1 MEGNLYAYPPV
12 SYREAILSTE
22 ATFQVK
28 NTKLYAPVVTLF
40 INDNIKFLEQWKQE
54 FQRAVSWNKHKS
66 EIKAQETTI

>member
-22 ATFQVK
+22 AKFQLK

-40 INDNIKFLEQWKQE
+40 INDNIKFLEQ
-54 FQRAVSWNKHKS
+54 
-66 EIKAQETTI
+66 